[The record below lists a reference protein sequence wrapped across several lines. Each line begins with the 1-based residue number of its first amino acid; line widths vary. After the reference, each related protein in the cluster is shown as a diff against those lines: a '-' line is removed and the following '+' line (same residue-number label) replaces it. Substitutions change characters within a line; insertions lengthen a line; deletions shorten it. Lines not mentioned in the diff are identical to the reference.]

1 MRQNCERK
9 IQQQDEVWVSLQIEI
24 KLHEKLGMQST
35 FSKSNVGETCTV
47 PTCVTLAISPLGN
60 LIEIWIMEVIEVK
73 NWIECTIWS
82 VAPLPRIQLVELIWV
97 VTALEEKTKYS
108 KEGADQIHET
118 SCS

>member
-60 LIEIWIMEVIEVK
+60 LTEIWIMEVIEVK

-82 VAPLPRIQLVELIWV
+82 VVPLSRIQLMELIWV

-108 KEGADQIHET
+108 KEGVDQIHET